1 MATMQ
6 DNLKAFMEA
15 GARYY
20 ACPTGT
26 MLPFGGTTVPT
37 GFLLCNGAAVSRTT
51 YAKLF
56 AAIGTKWGTGDGST
70 TFNLPNCN
78 DRCLEGTTST
88 SNVGKYLEAGL
99 PNIVGS
105 GNLWEGNSGS
115 SYTKQ
120 LTGACY
126 LNTTSATNWGIG
138 SASDNDNYVVA
149 FKASLSNSKYGSSSV
164 VQPKAFYTFMII
176 KV

>member
-99 PNIVGS
+99 PNITGIMSHVGTDGFTITNNGCVYIS
-105 GNLWEGNSGS
+105 YYSTECNSR
-115 SYTKQ
+115 
-120 LTGACY
+120 GA
-126 LNTTSATNWGIG
+126 
-138 SASDNDNYVVA
+138 
-149 FKASLSNSKYGSSSV
+149 NSFGWMSHTIELYANRSSSV
-164 VQPKAFYTFMII
+164 FGNSTVVQPRSVQILMII

>member
-88 SNVGKYLEAGL
+88 SNVGTYLEAGL
-99 PNIVGS
+99 PNIVGNYETMYNWNGKRISS
-105 GNLWEGNSGS
+105 GALSYVLRTTKFPSAASENTVGSTLDFSASGSNSMYGNS
-115 SYTKQ
+115 
-120 LTGACY
+120 
-126 LNTTSATNWGIG
+126 TTN
-138 SASDNDNYVVA
+138 
-149 FKASLSNSKYGSSSV
+149 
-164 VQPKAFYTFMII
+164 QPPSFQTLIII

>member
-99 PNIVGS
+99 PDISSINTSYGQFCGWTGGS
-105 GNLWEGNSGS
+105 GSGTIGAISYSNSGYS
-115 SYTKQ
+115 PDGGSYGRFIM
-120 LTGACY
+120 LD
-126 LNTTSATNWGIG
+126 LR
-138 SASDNDNYVVA
+138 ASR
-149 FKASLSNSKYGSSSV
+149 SNSKFGSSSTI
-164 VQPKAFYTFMII
+164 QPLAFQTLMII